1 MTLKMIPAAQFKARC
16 LKIMDE
22 VKSRR
27 ETVVITKKGR
37 PVARLLPVEEH
48 DRDVFGCLAGE
59 LEIVGDITSPV
70 VAASA
75 WKVSRHGARA

>member
-1 MTLKMIPAAQFKARC
+1 MKIIPAAQFKARC

-37 PVARLLPVEEH
+37 PVARLVPVEEQ

-59 LEIVGDITSPV
+59 LEIAGDITSPV

-75 WKVSRHGARA
+75 WKGSG